1 MVTHNF
7 SCEFDLNSGVMVI
20 MLDSRVV
27 DRAFESWSGQIKDN
41 TISICCFSANTQH

>member
-7 SCEFDLNSGVMVI
+7 SCEFDLSGVMVI
-20 MLDSRVV
+20 MLDSCVV

-41 TISICCFSANTQH
+41 TISIYCFSANTQH